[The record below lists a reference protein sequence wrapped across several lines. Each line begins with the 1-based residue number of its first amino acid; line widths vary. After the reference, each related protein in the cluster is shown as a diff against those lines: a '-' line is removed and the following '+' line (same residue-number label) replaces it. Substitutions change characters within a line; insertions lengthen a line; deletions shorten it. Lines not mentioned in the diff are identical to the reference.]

1 MVVGD
6 AQRPE
11 VIGLAGHLA
20 SRHALVVK
28 AAAIGLTA
36 GTRAPK
42 RIVEEAVERLESVA

>member
-11 VIGLAGHLA
+11 VIGIAGHLV
-20 SRHALVVK
+20 SRDALVAN
-28 AAAIGLTA
+28 AAGIGLTA